1 LWQNF
6 ELNRA
11 TANWGFFLPAFSVPC
26 LIKEKA
32 VTIGIFRLGY
42 SKLFLLVLF
51 CELTKK
57 RTEIQAFDLKK
68 GDCHQQFVNMLIFNV
83 IRL

>member
-1 LWQNF
+1 MAKF
-6 ELNRA
+6 RA
-11 TANWGFFLPAFSVPC
+11 KPCGGQLGFLFAKLFICPTCV
-26 LIKEKA
+26 KEKA

-68 GDCHQQFVNMLIFNV
+68 GDCHQKFVNMLIFNV